1 MLHGWA
7 GRPQHHLA
15 RPAHPLPLGEQRPL
29 HTSSDSG
36 VPASVQKPDCAS
48 PPRPA
53 ARERADGRTQ
63 IAVHDPAVVHLP
75 PHGTDLLQ
83 LVFLGFHSFFQF
95 LKLFI
100 FRNRLLLMALL
111 LL

>member
-15 RPAHPLPLGEQRPL
+15 WPPTLFPSASSALSTPALTQACLRVCRNPTALRLPG
-29 HTSSDSG
+29 
-36 VPASVQKPDCAS
+36 
-48 PPRPA
+48 PRA
-53 ARERADGRTQ
+53 QERADGHTQ
-63 IAVHDPAVVHLP
+63 IAVHNLAVVHLP

>member
-1 MLHGWA
+1 MLHSRA
-7 GRPQHHLA
+7 GRPQDHLA
-15 RPAHPLPLGEQRPL
+15 QPAPPLPLGEQCTL

-36 VPASVQKPDCAS
+36 VTDRVQKPDGVHL
-48 PPRPA
+48 P
-53 ARERADGRTQ
+53 AREVGASGGHTQ
-63 IAVHDPAVVHLP
+63 IAVHDLAVVHLP
-75 PHGTDLLQ
+75 PHGSDLLQ